1 MTDTKRFASR
11 IAAIGL
17 FIFAFF
23 FISAYYIGERRAA
36 NRISYEPVMIN
47 DTTMHQ
53 NITDIACVMLTLN
66 GDTIEVH
73 SNNITGIEYNRN
85 YPNMGIVAMDS
96 ENRWV
101 CRNINIDSIFGIY
114 PEYINAKFE

>member
-1 MTDTKRFASR
+1 MTDQKKLATR
-11 IAAIGL
+11 IATIGIL
-17 FIFAFF
+17 IFLCVFTT
-23 FISAYYIGERRAA
+23 AYFIGERRAA

>member
-1 MTDTKRFASR
+1 MTDTKKLAARTL
-11 IAAIGL
+11 AIGF
-17 FIFAFF
+17 FIFAFV
-23 FISAYYIGERRAA
+23 FISAYYIGQRRAA

-73 SNNITGIEYNRN
+73 SNNITGIEYNKN